1 MNEKNYTNQAEVVA
15 QQMYKLVQRELADN
29 TSNLSQTILD
39 AVQLDVDLWR
49 ATASEI
55 IFQQNQETFKILR
68 EAALEAIRETTNHT
82 VITVKEAKELV
93 NDVEPYLPANVTKA
107 VQTEIEKKKTPD
119 DKISRSDWI
128 SIIGILVTI
137 LLLFAEQALSS
148 EHDQKEEAYWAA
160 TNEYQQESLELQ
172 KEDIALKQEI
182 LDYFK
187 DLQGDSLRLDDVPNC
202 VCNPVDSQNDAEN
215 SGTVQDSQQKKP
227 ETQE

>member
-15 QQMYKLVQRELADN
+15 QQMYKLVQRELADRA
-29 TSNLSQTILD
+29 SNLSQTILD

-68 EAALEAIRETTNHT
+68 EAALEAIRETTNHA
-82 VITVKEAKELV
+82 VITVEEAKEIV
-93 NDVEPYLPANVTKA
+93 NDVEPYLPASVTKA
-107 VQTEIEKKKTPD
+107 VQTEIEKKKTTD

-137 LLLFAEQALSS
+137 LLFFAEQTLSS

-187 DLQGDSLRLDDVPNC
+187 DLQGDSFCFDDVSNS
-202 VCNPVDSQNDAEN
+202 VSNSVDSQPETEEHEA
-215 SGTVQDSQQKKP
+215 VQDGQQKKP
-227 ETQE
+227 ET